1 MAASI
6 EKRIERLEEQQ
17 QREASEEQERK
28 ELSNRSSQDFIN
40 KFLKMVDYWLEKPDD
55 DTSLEDES
63 FVSLFARKAALKWA
77 SAPTPEEGWARIREV
92 LEEIGQAVKEQ
103 PRLGGPGGHRQWC
116 IEHGLLLSSE
126 EKGNVE

>member
-6 EKRIERLEEQQ
+6 EKRIERLEQRQQIVAIEDEQ
-17 QREASEEQERK
+17 RK
-28 ELSNRSSQDFIN
+28 ESSNRSGQDFVN
-40 KFLKMVDYWLEKPDD
+40 KFLRYVDSWLGNPDKD
-55 DTSLEDES
+55 PSDES
-63 FVSLFARKAALKWA
+63 IVSLYARKAALKWA
-77 SAPTPEEGWARIREV
+77 CAATPEEGCAGIREV